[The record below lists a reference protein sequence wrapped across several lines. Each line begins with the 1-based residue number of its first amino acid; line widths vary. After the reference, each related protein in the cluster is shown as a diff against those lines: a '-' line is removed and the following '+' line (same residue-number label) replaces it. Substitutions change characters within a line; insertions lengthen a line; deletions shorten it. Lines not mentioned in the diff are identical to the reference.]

1 MGFISKILGKFKTN
15 SKKNINRTKESNLN
29 SYMPT
34 NKNSNFYKE
43 ASIDELNSAY
53 LKLGPS
59 NRRDMIFNVLS
70 DRLGI
75 EDFLLK
81 DSIVNRL
88 CLVSEPFSSDLF
100 KSLLNQED

>member
-1 MGFISKILGKFKTN
+1 MGFISNIINKFKGSNKKVTN
-15 SKKNINRTKESNLN
+15 SNNNN
-29 SYMPT
+29 Y
-34 NKNSNFYKE
+34 NFYKE

-59 NRRDMIFNVLS
+59 NRRDMLFNVLS

-75 EDFLLK
+75 EDFLFK
-81 DSIVNRL
+81 DSLVNRL
-88 CLVSEPFSSDLF
+88 CLVSEPFSSELF